1 MERKE
6 LANGGGRPPVANTW
20 QRVTGTWVAS
30 PPVDGRPTARITAT
44 TVTPVAAPAE
54 PYELP

>member
-1 MERKE
+1 M
-6 LANGGGRPPVANTW
+6 AVDGGGRPPVANTW

-30 PPVDGRPTARITAT
+30 PPVDGRPTARIAATA
-44 TVTPVAAPAE
+44 VTAIPAPAE